1 MGALTKMRFMT
12 KYVLISFIFCSF
24 VFASCRQRKE
34 VAFCGVPAINVPLD
48 RTDNPAL
55 FDSLFR
61 FSHYIVLETNDK
73 SLIRHIGKI
82 VFAGDDIYVLD
93 DRENKILVFDG
104 NGKYIRQHSHLGQGP
119 GEYLSLRDFQV
130 KGDTLFLLDRL
141 GAKLLAYGT
150 NDSLLQVKEVEKAKG
165 FYLFGNGSYALN
177 MELGSADGGPG
188 KQFYSYV
195 YCDGEKPVVRGGA
208 YNKELCGLSFSQDEG
223 ANSFYL
229 YNDSLFTFFPYNDTI
244 YCVDRE
250 KGRLLPYMSVL
261 IGDERITMED
271 GKARIKELKEKGIVN
286 SIFSFY
292 KWDNRI
298 LFSYY
303 YKKENRKYVLADD
316 AGNVLFKGAFTLDKD
331 KLPVRVVPYDGNSNQ
346 KLLSLINSTVL
357 LSLAEKYG
365 EKSRTLKDISEKVTE
380 EGNPVLVFYDFLN
393 R

>member
-1 MGALTKMRFMT
+1 MGSLTKMRFMT

-24 VFASCRQRKE
+24 VFASCRQRKDA
-34 VAFCGVPAINVPLD
+34 AFCGVPVINVPLD
-48 RTDNPAL
+48 RKDNPAL
-55 FDSLFR
+55 FDSIFR

-93 DRENKILVFDG
+93 DRENKILVFDE

-177 MELGSADGGPG
+177 MELGSADGRTG
-188 KQFYSYV
+188 KQFYSYA
-195 YCDGEKPVVRGGA
+195 YFDGEKPVVRGGA

-292 KWDNRI
+292 KWDNRM

-303 YKKENRKYVLADD
+303 YKKENRKYVLADSE
-316 AGNVLFKGAFTLDKD
+316 GNVLFKGAFTLDKD
-331 KLPVRVVPYDGNSNQ
+331 KLPVRVVPYDGNSNK

-380 EGNPVLVFYDFLN
+380 EGNPVLVFYDFRN